1 MRNSRERSDGRM
13 SEKKIGVAIAG
24 LGFVGAR
31 AHVPAFRKIP
41 GAEVVGVI
49 GRPGGT
55 SEHSAKELS
64 EKHGFDYYLDYEAA
78 LDDSRIDAVVVAVP
92 TPLHFEM
99 ASKAISKGKHV
110 LCEMPLATTIP
121 QARYLRQQAKMQGVL
136 LMPVLNFRFTPS
148 FVKAKELIDKGAVGK
163 PMAVSF
169 REFIAAKDLA
179 AQWPLTSWAWDVKK
193 SGGLPDFTLSV
204 WSIDLVRWLL
214 GTEIKSVHWTA
225 NYAPVEGVDDFEGYH
240 TMGIIKLA
248 NGTVG
253 TLHYGSTLAP
263 GLGTS
268 SLEVYGSN
276 GKILQAMWNNSLAL
290 IGENLEKEEWA
301 FEEKGPRVWGH
312 YQLDSY
318 FIDCILQGKTPSFDA
333 DDAIKAQAIAGKM
346 VQLRPERRA

>member
-1 MRNSRERSDGRM
+1 M

-24 LGFVGAR
+24 LGFVGAH

-55 SEHSAKELS
+55 SERSAKELA
-64 EKHGFDYYLDYEAA
+64 EKHGFDYYLDYGAA
-78 LDDSRIDAVVVAVP
+78 LDNPRIQAVVLAVP
-92 TPLHFEM
+92 TPYHFEL
-99 ASKAISKGKHV
+99 ASQAISKGKHV

-121 QARYLRQQAKMQGVL
+121 QAKKLRQQAEKQGVL

-148 FVKAKELIDKGAVGK
+148 FVKAKELIDKGAIGE
-163 PMAVSF
+163 PTAVSF

-193 SGGLPDFTLSV
+193 SGGLPNFTLSV

-214 GTEIKSVHWTA
+214 GTEIENVHWTT
-225 NYAPVEGVDDFEGYH
+225 NYASVEGVDNFKGYQ
-240 TMGIIKLA
+240 TMGIITLN
-248 NGTVG
+248 NGTIG

-268 SLEVYGSN
+268 ILEVYGCN
-276 GKILQAMWNNSLAL
+276 GKILRAKWNNSLAL
-290 IGENLEKEEWA
+290 IGEYSEMEEWT
-301 FEEKGPRVWGH
+301 FDEKGPRVWGH

-318 FIDCILQGKTPSFDA
+318 FIDCILEGRRPSFNA
-333 DDAIKAQAIAGKM
+333 DDAIKAQSIACKM
-346 VQLRPERRA
+346 V